1 MASIMAY
8 YDLLYQELTKTHDIY
23 IVYCIDGRRKAGDAP
38 GHKIVVAV
46 CVCVF
51 VVVVVVVVVAVGG
64 GGGGGGYSYDTVCGA
79 ENGHFSCPTETAPQ
93 DITTSIKSSISAN
106 PSFLESMPP
115 SC

>member
-1 MASIMAY
+1 MC
-8 YDLLYQELTKTHDIY
+8 IY
-23 IVYCIDGRRKAGDAP
+23 IDGLRKAGDAP

-51 VVVVVVVVVAVGG
+51 FFFVVVVVVG

-79 ENGHFSCPTETAPQ
+79 ENGHFSCPTETGPQ

>member
-1 MASIMAY
+1 MLNGEHEGQDFKCFCWCRIFSINR
-8 YDLLYQELTKTHDIY
+8 
-23 IVYCIDGRRKAGDAP
+23 IDWLRRAGDAP

-51 VVVVVVVVVAVGG
+51 VVVVVVVVVVA
-64 GGGGGGYSYDTVCGA
+64 GGGGGYSYDAVCGA
-79 ENGHFSCPTETAPQ
+79 ENGHFSCPTETGPQ
-93 DITTSIKSSISAN
+93 DITTRIKSSISAN